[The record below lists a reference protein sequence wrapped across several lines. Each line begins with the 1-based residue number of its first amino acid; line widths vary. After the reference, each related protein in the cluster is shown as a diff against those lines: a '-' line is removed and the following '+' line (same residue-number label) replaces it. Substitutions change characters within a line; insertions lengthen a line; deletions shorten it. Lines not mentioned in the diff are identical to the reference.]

1 MAEYKFYQ
9 PWKIHQCG
17 TCPVYND
24 ISEECQLTD
33 RDDYYFEP
41 NYAEEPDDNY

>member
-1 MAEYKFYQ
+1 MPEYKFYQ

-33 RDDYYFEP
+33 RKEKYHEKPEDCPLQEVD
-41 NYAEEPDDNY
+41 